1 MNNYIKKDT
10 ILKIIKD
17 WQKIDTV
24 NRGSSDDIPIYSQK
38 DWQDWKTDFYL
49 DVINEIENLPSEN
62 VVSAERFERLLESAN
77 MLDQALRTY
86 QDREEKLADEI
97 LEKMDD
103 EKMDSMTEMLDVFYA
118 IKHLY
123 KRIGGKEK

>member
-17 WQKIDTV
+17 WQEIDTV
-24 NRGSSDDIPIYSQK
+24 NKGSSDDIPIYSQQ
-38 DWQDWKTDFYL
+38 DWQDWKVDFYL

-86 QDREEKLADEI
+86 QDREEKLVDEI

>member
-17 WQKIDTV
+17 WQEIDTV
-24 NRGSSDDIPIYSQK
+24 NKGSSDDIPIYSQQ

-49 DVINEIENLPSEN
+49 DIINEIENLPSEN

-77 MLDQALRTY
+77 MLDQALRSY

-103 EKMDSMTEMLDVFYA
+103 EKMNSMTEMLDVFYA

>member
-10 ILKIIKD
+10 VLKIIKD
-17 WQKIDTV
+17 WQEIETTNKIP
-24 NRGSSDDIPIYSQK
+24 NDDIPIYSQQ

-77 MLDQALRTY
+77 MLDQALRSY
-86 QDREEKLADEI
+86 QDREEKLVDEI

-103 EKMDSMTEMLDVFYA
+103 EKIDSMTEMLDVFYA

>member
-17 WQKIDTV
+17 WQEIDTV
-24 NRGSSDDIPIYSQK
+24 NKGSSDDIPIYSQQ

-86 QDREEKLADEI
+86 QDREEKLVDEI

>member
-17 WQKIDTV
+17 WQEIDTV
-24 NRGSSDDIPIYSQK
+24 NKGSSDDIPIYSQQ

-77 MLDQALRTY
+77 MLDQALRSY
-86 QDREEKLADEI
+86 QDREEKLIDAI
-97 LEKMDD
+97 MEKMDD
-103 EKMDSMTEMLDVFYA
+103 EKWIL
-118 IKHLY
+118 
-123 KRIGGKEK
+123 

>member
-17 WQKIDTV
+17 WQEIDTV
-24 NRGSSDDIPIYSQK
+24 NKGSSDDIPIYSQQ

-77 MLDQALRTY
+77 MLDQALRSY

-97 LEKMDD
+97 LGKMDD

>member
-17 WQKIDTV
+17 WQEIDTV
-24 NRGSSDDIPIYSQK
+24 NKGSSDDIPIYSQQ

-77 MLDQALRTY
+77 MLDQALRSY
-86 QDREEKLADEI
+86 QDREEKLVDEI

>member
-17 WQKIDTV
+17 WQEIDTV
-24 NRGSSDDIPIYSQK
+24 NKGSSDGIPIYSQQ

-77 MLDQALRTY
+77 MLDQALRSY
-86 QDREEKLADEI
+86 QDREEKLVDEI

>member
-24 NRGSSDDIPIYSQK
+24 NKGSSDDIPIYSQQ
-38 DWQDWKTDFYL
+38 DWQDWKVDFYL

-86 QDREEKLADEI
+86 QDREEKLVDEI

>member
-17 WQKIDTV
+17 WQEIDTV
-24 NRGSSDDIPIYSQK
+24 NKGSSDDIPIYSQQ
-38 DWQDWKTDFYL
+38 DWQDWKVDFYL

-62 VVSAERFERLLESAN
+62 VVSAERFERLLENAN

>member
-17 WQKIDTV
+17 WQEIDTV
-24 NRGSSDDIPIYSQK
+24 NKGSSDDIPIYSQQ

-49 DVINEIENLPSEN
+49 DIINEIENLPSEN

>member
-10 ILKIIKD
+10 ILKIIKN

-24 NRGSSDDIPIYSQK
+24 NKGSSDDIPIYSQQ

-103 EKMDSMTEMLDVFYA
+103 EKMDSMTEMLDIFYA

>member
-17 WQKIDTV
+17 WQEIDTV
-24 NRGSSDDIPIYSQK
+24 NKGSSDDIPIYSQQ
-38 DWQDWKTDFYL
+38 DWQDWKVDFYL

-77 MLDQALRTY
+77 MLDQALRSY
-86 QDREEKLADEI
+86 QDREEKLVDEI

-103 EKMDSMTEMLDVFYA
+103 EKMNSMTEMLDVFYA

>member
-17 WQKIDTV
+17 WQEIDTV
-24 NRGSSDDIPIYSQK
+24 NKGSSDDIPIYSQQ
-38 DWQDWKTDFYL
+38 DWQDWKVDFYL

-77 MLDQALRTY
+77 MLDQALRSY
-86 QDREEKLADEI
+86 QDREEKLVDEI